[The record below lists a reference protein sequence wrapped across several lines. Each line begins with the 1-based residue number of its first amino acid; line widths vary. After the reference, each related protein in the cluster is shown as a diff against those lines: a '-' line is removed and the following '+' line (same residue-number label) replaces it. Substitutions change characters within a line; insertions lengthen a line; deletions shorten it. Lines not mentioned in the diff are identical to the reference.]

1 MQPCVSIV
9 WYREDHPVIGTLK
22 RIPDPRNCDRFM
34 AKVPYRGHRTKNTT
48 YKMHQVS
55 ISDVRN
61 TGSSEDI

>member
-1 MQPCVSIV
+1 
-9 WYREDHPVIGTLK
+9 VIGTLK

-61 TGSSEDI
+61 RGSSEDI